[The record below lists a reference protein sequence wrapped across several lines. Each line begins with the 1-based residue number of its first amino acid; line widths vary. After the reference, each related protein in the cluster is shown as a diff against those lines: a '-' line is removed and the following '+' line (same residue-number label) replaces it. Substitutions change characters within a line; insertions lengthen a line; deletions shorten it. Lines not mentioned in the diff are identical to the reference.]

1 MSLAGKSGKS
11 RSGAAA
17 TPWIL
22 ISPSILIL
30 FVFMVLPMIIMGAFT
45 FFLYV
50 DIGVDTPDL
59 GLRNWSAFFT
69 DPYYHYAVWKTARV
83 ALITTVVCV
92 VVGYVPAYVIATTRS
107 RHRWLL
113 MLLLL
118 LPFWISFVIRTM
130 SWIHVLGAHGA
141 VNTFLMWAGVVDA
154 PLEMLY
160 TEGAV
165 IMGLVHF
172 LMPFAILNIF
182 VSIESSDRSLVAV
195 ARTLGATPVGAF
207 LGVTLPLS
215 MPGVA
220 TGALLV
226 FVLSAGSY
234 VTPIILGGPDDFLF
248 GNLIFE
254 TIMTQLNWPMGST
267 LAIALALILGGI
279 IMIYSRYF
287 GLERLTRGLT

>member
-1 MSLAGKSGKS
+1 MNRASNDRVNRARKAWKPWLLLAPSLLLLMAIMVVPMAIMAGY
-11 RSGAAA
+11 
-17 TPWIL
+17 
-22 ISPSILIL
+22 
-30 FVFMVLPMIIMGAFT
+30 T
-45 FFLYV
+45 FFRYV
-50 DIGVDTPDL
+50 DIGVDEPVL
-59 GLRNWSAFFT
+59 GLRNWVAFLT
-69 DPYYHYAVWKTARV
+69 DPYYHYAIWKTARV
-83 ALITTVVCV
+83 ALITTVACV
-92 VVGYVPAYVIATTRS
+92 VVGYVPAYVIATTRYK
-107 RHRWLL
+107 HRWLL

-141 VNTFLMWAGVVDA
+141 INSFLIWAGVIDK

-172 LMPFAILNIF
+172 LLPFTILNIF

-207 LGVTLPLS
+207 LEVTLPLS

-220 TGALLV
+220 TGALLA

-234 VTPIILGGPDDFLF
+234 VTPIILGGPDDFMF
-248 GNLIFE
+248 GNLIFG
-254 TIMTQLNWPMGST
+254 TIMTELNWPMGST
-267 LAIALALILGGI
+267 LAIALVLILGALVV
-279 IMIYSRYF
+279 IYNRYF
-287 GLERLTRGLT
+287 GLDRLTRGLT